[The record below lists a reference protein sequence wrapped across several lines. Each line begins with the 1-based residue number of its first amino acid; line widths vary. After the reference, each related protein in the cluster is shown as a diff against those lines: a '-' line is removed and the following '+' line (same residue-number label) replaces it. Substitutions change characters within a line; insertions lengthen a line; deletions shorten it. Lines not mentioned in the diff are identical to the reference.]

1 MRTDDA
7 VAKRRM
13 PVAFLAFL
21 IIMVDGYDTLMVSFI
36 APVLQ
41 KQWALTPAA
50 IGRIFAMGYIG
61 AIVGAVGIGPLADRF
76 GRRPLLVLAL
86 FVASLSTMACAAA
99 DSLANLVWLRLVTGA
114 ALGGALPCLMAITAE
129 HAKAERRTG
138 TVTLMYI
145 GYPLGAVVG
154 GAATASL
161 LHHGWPAIFLSTGLL
176 CLVASIVALLLPES
190 LRRDTER
197 SARAG
202 SASALFFEQF
212 ADGRLWPALVL
223 WLGVFSLLLLTYFLL
238 SWTPSLIVDRGG
250 SPKVAAL
257 GGVLLNLG
265 GIAGALVLAPLV
277 NRFGPYRPIAV
288 VVAAGAVIVSLVG
301 FDFGSLAPMFVLL
314 FLAGFC
320 IMGGQLNF
328 PAMTVDLFPPHVRG
342 AGAGWTIGV
351 GRVGSIVGP
360 ILGAM
365 LITAGL
371 AGRSLFLIAALP
383 ALLCAAALTLAAL
396 LRGRAPVTGPAP
408 VAAPDL

>member
-1 MRTDDA
+1 MRTDETE
-7 VAKRRM
+7 AKRRM
-13 PVAFLAFL
+13 PVTFLAFL

-41 KQWALTPAA
+41 KQWALPPAA
-50 IGRIFAMGYIG
+50 IGRIFAMGYLG
-61 AIVGAVGIGPLADRF
+61 AIIGAVGIGPLADRF
-76 GRRPLLVLAL
+76 GRRPLLALAL
-86 FVASLSTMACAAA
+86 IVASLSTMACAAA
-99 DSLANLVWLRLVTGA
+99 GSLETLVWLRLLAGA

-129 HAKAERRTG
+129 HARAERRTG

-176 CLVASIVALLLPES
+176 CLVAAGIALLLPES
-190 LRRDTER
+190 LRRSAVVQAER
-197 SARAG
+197 RP
-202 SASALFFEQF
+202 ASALFFEQF
-212 ADGRLWPALVL
+212 AEGRLWPALTL

-238 SWTPSLIVDRGG
+238 SWTPSLIVARGG

-265 GIAGALVLAPLV
+265 GIAGALVMAPLV
-277 NRFGPYRPIAV
+277 NRFGPYRPIAA
-288 VVAAGAVIVSLVG
+288 VVAAGAVVVSFVG
-301 FDFGSLAPMFVLL
+301 LDFGSLAPMFVLL

-365 LITAGL
+365 LMTAGL
-371 AGRSLFLIAALP
+371 ASRSLFLIAALP
-383 ALLCAAALTLAAL
+383 ALLCAVSLTLAAL
-396 LRGRAPVTGPAP
+396 LRGRARGTCSVPA
-408 VAAPDL
+408 AAQNL